1 MLRSS
6 AMRLQSDLP
15 QSDME
20 NLLRQRFLLRQRHR
34 AGQGTTV
41 SAPSPSVIKK
51 GMTAGEACHALLIKL
66 LRSGRLP

>member
-6 AMRLQSDLP
+6 AMRRRSVLSP
-15 QSDME
+15 G
-20 NLLRQRFLLRQRHR
+20 QRYR

-41 SAPSPSVIKK
+41 SAPSESVIKK
-51 GMTAGEACHALLIKL
+51 GMTRFFGGHALLMKL